1 MLLSIFNCTFSIP
14 WIRETRRKIT
24 CSFCTVLFW
33 DLTYNRRIIVYH
45 TLKILISH
53 WEGYRISSPIGW
65 RNSRVI
71 SLENPNSDWTIPHNS
86 AISRGIYEQRK
97 DEIENGFL
105 LSFTDS
111 GRKILIF
118 LIGKYNLVI
127 KTSTISSSFSSIT
140 FSLVILPSCVFS
152 FVCPLFSLY
161 L

>member
-1 MLLSIFNCTFSIP
+1 MVASALILT

-45 TLKILISH
+45 TLKIRISR

-111 GRKILIF
+111 GI
-118 LIGKYNLVI
+118 
-127 KTSTISSSFSSIT
+127 SFST
-140 FSLVILPSCVFS
+140 H
-152 FVCPLFSLY
+152 FVLLSGMEKPPLFRVTAFASGVLFSSV
-161 L
+161 LQSGIW

>member
-1 MLLSIFNCTFSIP
+1 MLFILRFVQNLHISYNFRISYSCFSIFYLLLACFLDCKELYMLCLVKKECAGLRRTLCWT
-14 WIRETRRKIT
+14 WIRETRCKTT

-45 TLKILISH
+45 TLKIRISR

-111 GRKILIF
+111 GWI
-118 LIGKYNLVI
+118 
-127 KTSTISSSFSSIT
+127 
-140 FSLVILPSCVFS
+140 
-152 FVCPLFSLY
+152 
-161 L
+161 